1 MADYFL
7 VDHLDVN
14 RLLREWRWLCPE
26 PLELVARSAFGDLFL
41 GDEAGKIFK
50 LDIAVG
56 QMNEIA
62 VSETEFR
69 HLAQTKEKRQQW
81 FAEKD
86 ELAAGEHGLKPN
98 QNQCIA
104 FKIPIVFAEAGTPN
118 NAYVGSLYEQ
128 VSFLGDLNRQL
139 SQVPDGSKVQLRIQ
153 K

>member
-14 RLLREWRWLCPE
+14 RLLREWRWLCPQ

-69 HLAQTKEKRQQW
+69 HLAQTKEKRQDRKSTRLNSSHVSISYAV
-81 FAEKD
+81 FC
-86 ELAAGEHGLKPN
+86 LKKKK
-98 QNQCIA
+98 
-104 FKIPIVFAEAGTPN
+104 KIKKK
-118 NAYVGSLYEQ
+118 
-128 VSFLGDLNRQL
+128 RQT
-139 SQVPDGSKVQLRIQ
+139 SHSKQ
-153 K
+153 